1 MKKLHLFALLFFGFL
16 SISWAQSNHN
26 QGIHVSGGCSY
37 DSIVSSNIGT
47 SCNATGRNSFA
58 GGYYSTAS
66 GRYSFAFGENAQAT
80 RENAY
85 AMGHNALAEG
95 LKSVSLGFDTQAQH
109 SNSIVIGSGY
119 GPQNELSSVN
129 SGITMGVGS
138 NAPTLFITAA
148 AGTGNT
154 GSVAIGNVT
163 PHFKLH
169 VHSDLNEDA
178 DVILEP
184 EDPARNNA
192 SVYLLDASH
201 YIMMSQDNGM
211 RISASSSDM
220 LGITSKNFKVT
231 NRLIDLGV
239 TDQESHLTFT
249 TQGTPSIGCN
259 AYPRSNGYSREANRP
274 SYLLEFGNTG
284 LVLRTAPYVGPR
296 YTIIENWTDALS
308 VKTNGAITLNGKV
321 GVNIENTYAG
331 YALAV
336 DGGILTTK
344 VRIKE
349 VDQWPDHVFGD
360 GYRLMSLGEV
370 EDYVAANRH
379 LPGVPSEAEVKAEGY
394 DVAEMQAV
402 LLGKIEELTLHVIR
416 QQKEIDSLRTLVTVS
431 FGYDACGNRTSRTI
445 LFSKGEPDVPSRG
458 GTLIEDAE
466 QWQVS
471 VSDSFGD
478 AETSLFPNPTEGGFI
493 LLIAGEIPHGAK
505 AVLCTMDGKVVEERA
520 VSNATEEFDLG
531 GKPAGMYLLRLS
543 SKGETRVWKVIKRN

>member
-178 DVILEP
+178 DE
-184 EDPARNNA
+184 
-192 SVYLLDASH
+192 
-201 YIMMSQDNGM
+201 
-211 RISASSSDM
+211 
-220 LGITSKNFKVT
+220 
-231 NRLIDLGV
+231 
-239 TDQESHLTFT
+239 
-249 TQGTPSIGCN
+249 
-259 AYPRSNGYSREANRP
+259 
-274 SYLLEFGNTG
+274 
-284 LVLRTAPYVGPR
+284 
-296 YTIIENWTDALS
+296 
-308 VKTNGAITLNGKV
+308 
-321 GVNIENTYAG
+321 
-331 YALAV
+331 
-336 DGGILTTK
+336 
-344 VRIKE
+344 
-349 VDQWPDHVFGD
+349 
-360 GYRLMSLGEV
+360 
-370 EDYVAANRH
+370 
-379 LPGVPSEAEVKAEGY
+379 
-394 DVAEMQAV
+394 
-402 LLGKIEELTLHVIR
+402 IR

-431 FGYDACGNRTSRTI
+431 FGYDACGNRISRTL
-445 LFSKGEPDVPSRG
+445 LFSKGDPDAPSRG
-458 GTLIEDAE
+458 GTPVEDTE
-466 QWQVS
+466 QWQAS
-471 VSDSFGD
+471 VSDSFGG

-493 LLIAGEIPHGAK
+493 LSFAGETPRGAK
-505 AVLCTMDGKVVEERA
+505 AVLCTMDGKVVEERT
-520 VSNATEEFDLG
+520 VGNATEEFDLG
-531 GKPAGMYLLRLS
+531 GKPAGVYLLRLVS
-543 SKGETRVWKVIKRN
+543 GRESKVWKVIKRN